1 MLHPVAGLR
10 PTRRLKRPV
19 HPDGHRY
26 GVPQFAG
33 VLSVQGPDALHN
45 GGQIGAAPHV
55 LVDEKAGEDVGQA
68 PWMWRCRPWSTG
80 VALDRPSSPP
90 RERHANAP
98 LRDCHISDTFTLR
111 QPITY
116 RYSPGMTTYGYI
128 RTSRQRIQGTAGSD
142 PEAQA
147 HQLRQEGVPE
157 ANIFRD
163 VGVSGGTGTNSR
175 AGWRAL
181 DAQLVS
187 GDILVVVAI
196 DRIGRRWMD
205 TVNAV
210 RDLRTREV
218 RIRSLAQSEATW
230 VTYLAAEPDT
240 AEAVIGDILTT
251 FMAWAA
257 EQELQAVSRRTRA
270 GLERARAEGKT
281 LGPPSRVDD
290 GQVEAMA
297 RLRREGQSFRSI
309 GRVFGVSR
317 TTVQRRLQEQEA
329 GNLEDSRTA

>member
-1 MLHPVAGLR
+1 
-10 PTRRLKRPV
+10 
-19 HPDGHRY
+19 
-26 GVPQFAG
+26 
-33 VLSVQGPDALHN
+33 
-45 GGQIGAAPHV
+45 
-55 LVDEKAGEDVGQA
+55 
-68 PWMWRCRPWSTG
+68 
-80 VALDRPSSPP
+80 
-90 RERHANAP
+90 
-98 LRDCHISDTFTLR
+98 
-111 QPITY
+111 
-116 RYSPGMTTYGYI
+116 MTTYGYI

-142 PEAQA
+142 PEAQG
-147 HQLRQEGVPE
+147 HQLREEGVPE
-157 ANIFRD
+157 DNIHWD

-181 DAQLVS
+181 NAQLDS
-187 GDILVVVAI
+187 GDILVVAI

-218 RIRSLAQSEATW
+218 RIRSMAQSEATW

-270 GLERARAEGKT
+270 GLERARADGKT
-281 LGPPSRVDD
+281 LGPPPRVDD
-290 GQVEAMA
+290 DQVEAMA

-309 GRVFGVSR
+309 GRIFGVSR

-329 GNLEDSRTA
+329 VNPQDSQTS

>member
-1 MLHPVAGLR
+1 
-10 PTRRLKRPV
+10 
-19 HPDGHRY
+19 
-26 GVPQFAG
+26 
-33 VLSVQGPDALHN
+33 
-45 GGQIGAAPHV
+45 
-55 LVDEKAGEDVGQA
+55 
-68 PWMWRCRPWSTG
+68 
-80 VALDRPSSPP
+80 
-90 RERHANAP
+90 
-98 LRDCHISDTFTLR
+98 
-111 QPITY
+111 
-116 RYSPGMTTYGYI
+116 MTTYGYI

-157 ANIFRD
+157 ANIYRD

-175 AGWRAL
+175 AGWRDLNAR
-181 DAQLVS
+181 LVS

-210 RDLRTREV
+210 RDLRAREV

-281 LGPPSRVDD
+281 LGPPPRVDD
-290 GQVEAMA
+290 DQVEAMA

-329 GNLEDSRTA
+329 GNLEDSQTPYEESEAEAAAWPGTWRRGQRKDGAEGPEGGTVNIDATADCANQTRGDWDQGEHDQQKLAAGTVQAQREADRGGDRRA

>member
-1 MLHPVAGLR
+1 M
-10 PTRRLKRPV
+10 K
-19 HPDGHRY
+19 
-26 GVPQFAG
+26 
-33 VLSVQGPDALHN
+33 
-45 GGQIGAAPHV
+45 
-55 LVDEKAGEDVGQA
+55 
-68 PWMWRCRPWSTG
+68 
-80 VALDRPSSPP
+80 
-90 RERHANAP
+90 
-98 LRDCHISDTFTLR
+98 
-111 QPITY
+111 
-116 RYSPGMTTYGYI
+116 TYGYI

-147 HQLRQEGVPE
+147 HQLLQEGVPE

-181 DAQLVS
+181 NARLIS

-210 RDLRTREV
+210 RDLRAREV

-290 GQVEAMA
+290 DQVEAMA

-329 GNLEDSRTA
+329 VNLEDSQTS